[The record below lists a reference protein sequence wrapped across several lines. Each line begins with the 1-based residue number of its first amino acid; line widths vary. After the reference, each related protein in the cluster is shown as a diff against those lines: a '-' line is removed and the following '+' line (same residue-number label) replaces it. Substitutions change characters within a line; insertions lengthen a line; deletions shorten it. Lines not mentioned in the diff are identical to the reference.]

1 MRKIFILLS
10 ITLLLFSCSKKYDR
24 QESERYMTTGNVEYV
39 KEFPV
44 NIELSQPQR
53 IEMEALNVT
62 GFQVLDTLM
71 ALKVKGDGFLAFSTM
86 KNPKVLGRFLNVGN
100 SEEELIFPPDL
111 ATGFVFYQLGDTL
124 LADVFDQQKGRIL
137 TMDVNQSLKT
147 GKLVLKSISK
157 GLANND
163 FNVVRLTDGRYFV
176 KELLNGD
183 TQQTRMI
190 RDLKTGKNFT
200 PKILARLN
208 TASVVPG
215 EDFNILS
222 TITKVSKD
230 DRIIEMPIGLNYINI
245 YKIDGSFAKTICV
258 GDKLDDIDEIMNT
271 DRWNRLYT
279 FSNISVFD
287 KCFGV
292 VQINEEEKSY
302 QSKREKLPSILLFSL
317 EGKPLAS
324 IKMKRHIT
332 SFDID
337 FKNGYLY
344 TLDNQTEE
352 FLKYKI
358 PQELKTVLDR

>member
-100 SEEELIFPPDL
+100 SEEEFVFPPDL

-137 TMDVNQSLKT
+137 TMNVNLSLKT
-147 GKLVLKSISK
+147 RKLALKSISK

-163 FNVVRLTDGRYFV
+163 FNVVRLTDGRYFI
-176 KELLNGD
+176 KELSNGD

-190 RDLKTGKNFT
+190 RDLKTGKNST

-245 YKIDGSFAKTICV
+245 YKIDGSFAQTVCV